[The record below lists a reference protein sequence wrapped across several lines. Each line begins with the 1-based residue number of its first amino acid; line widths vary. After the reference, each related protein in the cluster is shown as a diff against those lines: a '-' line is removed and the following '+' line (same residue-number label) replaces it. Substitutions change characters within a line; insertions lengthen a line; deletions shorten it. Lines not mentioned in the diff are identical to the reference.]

1 MDDFNYHST
10 YSSGWRRISKEKS
23 ETEDRQREDILKG
36 LSMELHK
43 KPVVAYELKSN
54 KTGQTSAAKAPEQEN
69 KESNIHE
76 IIHEATKPIKQT
88 QTDIMTRLGELQ
100 KEMTRLGELQKEM
113 TLLKQLL
120 DTMNEKTA
128 WIQQQEQK
136 KATGSKLSRFFK

>member
-100 KEMTRLGELQKEM
+100 KEMT
-113 TLLKQLL
+113 LLKQLL